1 MKHVLFPL
9 GLAFKVY
16 SVKMIPITVA
26 SSSMSNFRGKIC
38 KLWDQHLIWA
48 LFTMLAVKKH

>member
-1 MKHVLFPL
+1 MCSFPL
-9 GLAFKVY
+9 GLAFKVN

-38 KLWDQHLIWA
+38 KSWDQHLIWA
-48 LFTMLAVKKH
+48 LFTMSAVKKH